1 MSRAEQAANAIK
13 DAMEAYRLA
22 GVLPSPEEIKSMA
35 ITFLIEENKFG
46 RIPQR
51 AEAPVQTP
59 VSAVPAPAPTQAPA
73 PEKSEV
79 KVPVKSV
86 PMEKPQAPL
95 QEQKPNPPSPA
106 QVKYLFSVANDV
118 GFRVKD
124 WLGKLNVSSPFQLS
138 SKEISLQI
146 DNLKRQA
153 G

>member
-1 MSRAEQAANAIK
+1 MCRVSQASNALK
-13 DAMEAYRLA
+13 DAHEAYRMS
-22 GVLPSPEEIKSMA
+22 GITPSPEDIRSLA
-35 ITFLIEENKFG
+35 ITFLIEESKFG
-46 RIPQR
+46 RLPQR
-51 AEAPVQTP
+51 AETPVQTP
-59 VSAVPAPAPTQAPA
+59 VPVVTATATTQAPA
-73 PEKSEV
+73 SVKSEV
-79 KVPVKSV
+79 KAPVQTV
-86 PMEKPQAPL
+86 PMQKPQLPI

>member
-1 MSRAEQAANAIK
+1 MCRVSQASNALK
-13 DAMEAYRLA
+13 DAHEAYRMS
-22 GVLPSPEEIKSMA
+22 GITPSPEDIRSLA
-35 ITFLIEENKFG
+35 ITFLIEESKFG
-46 RIPQR
+46 RLPQR

-59 VSAVPAPAPTQAPA
+59 APIQTPVPV
-73 PEKSEV
+73 KSEV
-79 KVPVKSV
+79 KAPVQSA
-86 PMEKPQAPL
+86 PMAKPQAPL
-95 QEQKPNPPSPA
+95 QEQKSNPPSPA

-146 DNLKRQA
+146 DTLKRQA

>member
-1 MSRAEQAANAIK
+1 MCRVSQASNALK
-13 DAMEAYRLA
+13 DAHEAYRMS
-22 GVLPSPEEIKSMA
+22 GITPSPEDIRSLA
-35 ITFLIEENKFG
+35 ITFLIEESKFG

-51 AEAPVQTP
+51 AETPVQT
-59 VSAVPAPAPTQAPA
+59 SAPAVTAPV

-79 KVPVKSV
+79 KAPVQTP
-86 PMEKPQAPL
+86 PMVKPQTPL

>member
-1 MSRAEQAANAIK
+1 MCRVSQASNALK
-13 DAMEAYRLA
+13 DAHEAYRMSEIT
-22 GVLPSPEEIKSMA
+22 PSPEDIRSLA
-35 ITFLIEENKFG
+35 ITFLIEESKFG
-46 RIPQR
+46 RLPQR
-51 AEAPVQTP
+51 AETPVQTP
-59 VSAVPAPAPTQAPA
+59 ANVVPAQA

-79 KVPVKSV
+79 KAPAQSV
-86 PMEKPQAPL
+86 QMEKPQAPL

>member
-46 RIPQR
+46 RIPHR
-51 AEAPVQTP
+51 AEAPIQTP
-59 VSAVPAPAPTQAPA
+59 APAVPAQA

-79 KVPVKSV
+79 KAPVQSV
-86 PMEKPQAPL
+86 QMEKPQAPL

-146 DNLKRQA
+146 DTLKRQA

>member
-22 GVLPSPEEIKSMA
+22 GVLPSPEEIKSLA

-46 RIPQR
+46 RVPHRVETPVQTLAPAVLAQALEKSEIK
-51 AEAPVQTP
+51 APVQ
-59 VSAVPAPAPTQAPA
+59 
-73 PEKSEV
+73 
-79 KVPVKSV
+79 SV
-86 PMEKPQAPL
+86 QMEKPQAPL

>member
-22 GVLPSPEEIKSMA
+22 GVLPSPEEIKSLA

-46 RIPQR
+46 RVPQR
-51 AEAPVQTP
+51 IEAPIQTP
-59 VSAVPAPAPTQAPA
+59 APVVPAPT

-79 KVPVKSV
+79 KAPVQSV
-86 PMEKPQAPL
+86 QMEKPQAPL

-146 DNLKRQA
+146 DTLKRQA